1 MKVLTHEGVLV
12 TLPFT
17 LKGLKDNE
25 FERIDGK
32 GGSEVG
38 TVTEVSEGTVR
49 RLVRVAGHLK
59 DNYMT
64 SRSMMSDI
72 RFIARS
78 LSAVNDGTEIRMQ
91 KSGDRIKLVIPPEA
105 QAAKAAVMAGARV
118 AFNGRVSPKTMLNAR
133 GIVQSVQRGR
143 ATLKIDAD
151 DRRRITEATGKDFSE
166 STTAP
171 VEILDVLDGEQ
182 S

>member
-17 LKGLKDNE
+17 LKGLKENE

-32 GGSEVG
+32 GASEVG
-38 TVTEVSEGTVR
+38 TVTEMSEGAVR
-49 RLVRVAGHLK
+49 RLVSAAGEIKENHS
-59 DNYMT
+59 T
-64 SRSMMSDI
+64 PRTMMSDI

-91 KSGDRIKLVIPPEA
+91 KSGDRIKLAIPPEA
-105 QAAKAAVMAGARV
+105 QAAKAPVTTGARV
-118 AFNGRVSPKTMLNAR
+118 AFNGRVRPKTMLNAR
-133 GIVQSVQRGR
+133 GTVQSVRGGK
-143 ATLKIDAD
+143 ATLKVDAG
-151 DRRRITEATGKDFSE
+151 DRRRITEATGKDCSE